1 MLLLEL
7 LLVLA
12 GCRPVQGST
21 LSAMWT
27 IDDTGITLSP
37 PGAVTPT
44 VSANAAFDLC
54 RLHIAACNDDDP
66 TAVQLAVM
74 TDTSSN
80 MVEPGTLV
88 WAISWLGTTSCG
100 VSGGGPVETPS
111 IAPVETPAAAPTP
124 LCDKIAFI
132 DATTDAFYFTE
143 TFPHQ

>member
-1 MLLLEL
+1 MLLTGLL
-7 LLVLA
+7 LLVA

-21 LSAMWT
+21 LSAVWT

-44 VSANAAFDLC
+44 VSANAAYDLC
-54 RLHIAACNDDDP
+54 RLHIADCDDSDP
-66 TAVQLAVM
+66 MAIQLALM

-80 MVEPGTLV
+80 MVEAGTLV

-100 VSGGGPVETPS
+100 VSGGGVVETPS
-111 IAPVETPAAAPTP
+111 IAPVDTPAPTLTP

-132 DATTDAFYFTE
+132 DATTDSFYFTE
-143 TFPHQ
+143 SFPHQ